1 MYANIHNLYPHTHI
15 QGRPNKIT
23 LDDLCTIMT
32 NDSIPSALDRFVA
45 VNDVLLN
52 STGETTINASFQGQ
66 IDFMKEVSW
75 DAPANMGGKSGLGFC
90 FK

>member
-1 MYANIHNLYPHTHI
+1 
-15 QGRPNKIT
+15 
-23 LDDLCTIMT
+23 MT